1 MQQHEILI
9 VPKEKLHFFKQALVG
24 HIRDWAMFPSKA
36 PIGPPSPPSPWL
48 IRGWFWPSVVPL
60 SYLTHNVIE
69 NSIILNVIIANG
81 SSTTVLPV

>member
-1 MQQHEILI
+1 MQQHEII
-9 VPKEKLHFFKQALVG
+9 IFPRENPHFYKQALVG

-36 PIGPPSPPSPWL
+36 ALGA
-48 IRGWFWPSVVPL
+48 PSVVPL

-81 SSTTVLPV
+81 PSTTVLPV